1 MHENKTE
8 KLLKIIAE
16 LRDPVSGCE
25 WTKSQTSKT
34 LLPYIIEE
42 AKEVR
47 DAFKKEDNE
56 NLKEELGDLLLQ
68 IILQSKIAE
77 ENKLFSFYEVIDNL
91 CEKLIR
97 RHPYVF
103 KEKRSHTIEE
113 QREAYFWIKD
123 LEKLKWN
130 ILLRI

>member
-8 KLLKIIAE
+8 KLLKIISE
-16 LRDPVSGCE
+16 LRDPISGCE

-34 LLPYIIEE
+34 LLPFIIEE
-42 AKEVR
+42 VKEVH
-47 DAFKKEDNE
+47 DAFEKGDIE

-68 IILQSKIAE
+68 IVLQSKIAE
-77 ENKLFSFYEVIDNL
+77 ENKLFSFNEVIDNL

-103 KEKRSHTIEE
+103 QGKRPHTIEE
-113 QREAYFWIKD
+113 QRKAYFKIKEF
-123 LEKLKWN
+123 EKSK
-130 ILLRI
+130 

>member
-8 KLLKIIAE
+8 KLLKIISE
-16 LRDPVSGCE
+16 LRDPISGCQ

-34 LLPYIIEE
+34 LLPFIIEE
-42 AKEVR
+42 AKEVH
-47 DAFKKEDNE
+47 DAFEKRDIE

-68 IILQSKIAE
+68 IVLQSKIAE
-77 ENKLFSFYEVIDNL
+77 ENKLFSFNEVIDNL

-103 KEKRSHTIEE
+103 HDKRPHTIEE
-113 QREAYFWIKD
+113 QREVYFKIKD
-123 LEKLKWN
+123 LEKAK
-130 ILLRI
+130 

>member
-8 KLLKIIAE
+8 KLLKIISE
-16 LRDPVSGCE
+16 LRDPISGCE

-34 LLPYIIEE
+34 LLPFIIEE
-42 AKEVR
+42 AKEVL
-47 DAFKKEDNE
+47 DAFEKDDNE

-68 IILQSKIAE
+68 IVLQSKIAE
-77 ENKLFSFYEVIDNL
+77 ENKLFSFDEVIDTL

-103 KEKRSHTIEE
+103 HEKRPHTVEE
-113 QREAYFWIKD
+113 QREAYFKIKD
-123 LEKLKWN
+123 LEKIK
-130 ILLRI
+130 

>member
-1 MHENKTE
+1 MDEYKLE
-8 KLLKIIAE
+8 KLFKIISE
-16 LRDPVSGCE
+16 LRDPISGCE

-34 LLPYIIEE
+34 LLPFIIEE
-42 AKEVR
+42 AKEVLE
-47 DAFKKEDNE
+47 AFKKDDNE

-77 ENKLFSFYEVIDNL
+77 ENKLFSFNEVIDNL

-103 KEKRSHTIEE
+103 QDKRPHTIEE
-113 QREAYFWIKD
+113 QREAYFKIKEI
-123 LEKLKWN
+123 EKN
-130 ILLRI
+130 N